1 MATAFQNGNNS
12 IKTKSNKTKSNN
24 MKTPRTD
31 IEAFDYRPSQFGGN
45 SFRHTK
51 YGILVEAEFAR
62 KLEKELNEANDRIQE
77 LEAYMALAKSGLRQL
92 GEKMKGRV

>member
-1 MATAFQNGNNS
+1 MKNN
-12 IKTKSNKTKSNN
+12 SNN

-92 GEKMKGRV
+92 ADKMKGRV

>member
-1 MATAFQNGNNS
+1 
-12 IKTKSNKTKSNN
+12 

-31 IEAFDYRPSQFGGN
+31 IEAFDYRPSQFGGS

>member
-1 MATAFQNGNNS
+1 MKPLITGQANLVATA
-12 IKTKSNKTKSNN
+12 
-24 MKTPRTD
+24 
-31 IEAFDYRPSQFGGN
+31 
-45 SFRHTK
+45 FRHTK

-92 GEKMKGRV
+92 ADKMKGRV

>member
-1 MATAFQNGNNS
+1 
-12 IKTKSNKTKSNN
+12 

-62 KLEKELNEANDRIQE
+62 KLEKELNQANDRIQE

-92 GEKMKGRV
+92 ADKMKGRV

>member
-1 MATAFQNGNNS
+1 
-12 IKTKSNKTKSNN
+12 

-31 IEAFDYRPSQFGGN
+31 TEAFDYRPNQFGGS

-62 KLEKELNEANDRIQE
+62 KLETELNEANERIQE
-77 LEAYMALAKSGLRQL
+77 LEAYMALAKSGMRQL
-92 GEKMKGRV
+92 AEKMKGKD

>member
-1 MATAFQNGNNS
+1 
-12 IKTKSNKTKSNN
+12 

-92 GEKMKGRV
+92 ADKMKGRV

>member
-1 MATAFQNGNNS
+1 
-12 IKTKSNKTKSNN
+12 

-92 GEKMKGRV
+92 TDKMKGRV

>member
-1 MATAFQNGNNS
+1 MKNN
-12 IKTKSNKTKSNN
+12 SNN

-77 LEAYMALAKSGLRQL
+77 LEAHMALAKSGILQL
-92 GEKMKGRV
+92 ADKMKGSV